1 METEQTKTT
10 VFSKIRTPADAVK
23 IIKDCALALYVIAGV
38 QLVMGAVG
46 DRLLFAT
53 AAVLIGLTFWL
64 RSKHSRLAAMT
75 ILVSA
80 VGIGI
85 MVLVD
90 QAGLT
95 TQRLALVGLAL
106 VVLWLAIRSV
116 QATFF
121 LERAEEASE
130 SE

>member
-10 VFSKIRTPADAVK
+10 VFSGIRTPGDAVK
-23 IIKDCALALYVIAGV
+23 IIKDSALALYVIAGV
-38 QLVMGAVG
+38 QLVMGAFG

-80 VGIGI
+80 IGIGV

-121 LERAEEASE
+121 LERARETSD
-130 SE
+130 

>member
-10 VFSKIRTPADAVK
+10 VFSRIRNPGDAFK

-38 QLVMGAVG
+38 QLIMGAVG
-46 DRLLFAT
+46 DRLLFVT
-53 AAVLIGLTFWL
+53 AAALIGLTFWL

-75 ILVSA
+75 ILVSSI
-80 VGIGI
+80 GIGI
-85 MVLVD
+85 MILVD

-95 TQRLALVGLAL
+95 NQRLALVGLAV

-121 LERAEEASE
+121 LEGSRE
-130 SE
+130 S